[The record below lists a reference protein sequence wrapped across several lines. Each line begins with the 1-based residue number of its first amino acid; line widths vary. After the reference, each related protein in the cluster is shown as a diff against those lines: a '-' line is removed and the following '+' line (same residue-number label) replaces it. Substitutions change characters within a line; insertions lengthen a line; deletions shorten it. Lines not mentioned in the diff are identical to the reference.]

1 MPLHDPFTSI
11 FEEQIKPA
19 AQKNGLKAVK
29 ADDISSNKPVMED
42 VWRYLNQA
50 RIVVADLSGS
60 NPNVF
65 YELGVAHT
73 LGKEVIMIAQHLTV
87 VPFDVGHI
95 RFIEYEYPSG
105 KEQLA
110 YKLRETIQQVL
121 LDSKFE
127 TPKDERGQKGT
138 SAFATGRTQR
148 VAALTTWVSGELQK
162 PETFPRLVREIDPY
176 ESAIDWALGRKVIDM
191 VAEESQRRWSLA
203 PATARGYGE
212 NVFLS
217 IENQLRARIEEVAK
231 ATEAERKKAGR
242 TNDFGILLGQPVG
255 ERGKMATLMDTYRQL
270 SGPANNPVEKAS
282 FFAALL
288 KTTRF
293 ENEEDVLRILNKI
306 IKEGIIF
313 ESRPGFFRQIS

>member
-110 YKLRETIQQVL
+110 YKLRETIQRC
-121 LDSKFE
+121 
-127 TPKDERGQKGT
+127 P
-138 SAFATGRTQR
+138 A
-148 VAALTTWVSGELQK
+148 
-162 PETFPRLVREIDPY
+162 RL
-176 ESAIDWALGRKVIDM
+176 
-191 VAEESQRRWSLA
+191 
-203 PATARGYGE
+203 
-212 NVFLS
+212 
-217 IENQLRARIEEVAK
+217 
-231 ATEAERKKAGR
+231 
-242 TNDFGILLGQPVG
+242 
-255 ERGKMATLMDTYRQL
+255 
-270 SGPANNPVEKAS
+270 
-282 FFAALL
+282 
-288 KTTRF
+288 
-293 ENEEDVLRILNKI
+293 
-306 IKEGIIF
+306 
-313 ESRPGFFRQIS
+313 